1 MTAGAERRPPV
12 RTAARAL
19 GSARQR
25 RRRPEAAIQR
35 CVFQHLRAHGAPSA
49 SPLAYVCDGRESIGF
64 VLGRGKLGHEALDRE
79 ERSLG
84 MFKTAAAAANAVFRA
99 AENESAS

>member
-1 MTAGAERRPPV
+1 MSRAAPP
-12 RTAARAL
+12 
-19 GSARQR
+19 
-25 RRRPEAAIQR
+25 
-35 CVFQHLRAHGAPSA
+35 A

-64 VLGRGKLGHEALDRE
+64 VLGRGKLGHGAFDRE